1 MTPETRAHLVAD
13 LARDEGE
20 VLHAY
25 QDSLGYWTIGI
36 GVLIDKAAGGGIT
49 KAESRYLFENR
60 LATTIAD
67 VRLALPWV
75 DTLSENR
82 QRVVFNMAYNLGLT
96 KLLGFKNT
104 LRAMAEGRYQKA
116 ADGMRAS
123 RWYRQ
128 VGARGE
134 RLAELMER
142 G

>member
-1 MTPETRAHLVAD
+1 VTPETRDQLVAD

-49 KAESRYLFENR
+49 KEESRYLFNNR
-60 LATTIAD
+60 LARTVAE

-75 DTLSENR
+75 DSLSENR
-82 QRVVFNMAYNLGLT
+82 QRVVFNMAYNLGIT
-96 KLLGFKNT
+96 KLRGFKNT
-104 LRAMAEGRYQKA
+104 LTAMSVGRYQKA

-128 VGARGE
+128 VGKRAE
-134 RLAELMER
+134 RLAALMEQ